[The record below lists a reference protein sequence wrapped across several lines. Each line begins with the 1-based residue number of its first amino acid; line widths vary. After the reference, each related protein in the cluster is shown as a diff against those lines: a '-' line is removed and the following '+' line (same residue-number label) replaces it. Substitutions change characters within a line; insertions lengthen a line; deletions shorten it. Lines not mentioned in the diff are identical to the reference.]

1 MRLSTRI
8 AFGAAVIIALTILV
22 LGVTM
27 VRATRTTLVAE
38 IDDRLRDSLHRAEV
52 LPGPWDD
59 DGPGRRGGRD
69 DRWSDNVTPV
79 AGIDSPTGAQPTQ
92 PPPPEVP
99 SEKDRDDSWL
109 ASLPNIGGSTIA
121 VYVYGPNGRLIVS
134 RPSGYS
140 DAPESPPSLPQI
152 PSPQSSAM
160 QGKIVT
166 LPSVDGSLQYRVL
179 LQDGPHGATFV
190 TAASLR
196 PVDNA
201 VTMLV
206 RTLALAGAAALAGA
220 SLLTWAVI
228 RHDLKPVD
236 RMVETAAAIAEGD
249 LGRRVPDA
257 NPDTELGRLGAA
269 LNNMLTQIEDGIRE
283 REAAEARL
291 RRFVADA
298 AHELRTPLTSLR
310 GYAELYRQGA
320 LRTPEAVAAAM
331 GRIESEGARMARLVD
346 DLLLLARTDQGRAL
360 EKEPVDL
367 VRLAREASGDF
378 SAADPER
385 TLERDFAGSAIVVG
399 DPIRLRQVIDNLLT
413 NVRIHTPAGSPA
425 RVSVQRNGDWAE
437 VIIADSGPGI
447 PLEDQ
452 PRIFERFWRGDPS
465 RGRSAGGGSGLGLSI
480 VDSLVRAHGGEITVE
495 STPGQGS
502 AFTLR
507 LPLAADAGEAVAA

>member
-38 IDDRLRDSLHRAEV
+38 IDDRLRDSLHRTEA
-52 LPGPWDD
+52 LLGPSG
-59 DGPGRRGGRD
+59 DGPGRRGGRG
-69 DRWSDNVTPV
+69 DRWDEAHSPVT
-79 AGIDSPTGAQPTQ
+79 GNGDTFQ
-92 PPPPEVP
+92 PPIPVPPLAPNADDVLADKLP
-99 SEKDRDDSWL
+99 S
-109 ASLPNIGGSTIA
+109 IGGSNVA
-121 VYVYGPNGRLIVS
+121 VFIFDPRGQLFASRL
-134 RPSGYS
+134 SGYS
-140 DAPESPPSLPQI
+140 DAPDSPPNLPPI
-152 PSPQSSAM
+152 PGPRAGDM

-179 LQDGPHGATFV
+179 MQSGPRGDAFTFV
-190 TAASLR
+190 TAASLE
-196 PVDNA
+196 PVDSA
-201 VTMLV
+201 VNVLV

-249 LGRRVPDA
+249 LSRRVPDA
-257 NPDTELGRLGAA
+257 DPDTELGRLAVA
-269 LNNMLTQIEDGIRE
+269 LNDMLTQIEDGIRQ

-320 LRTPEAVAAAM
+320 LPTPEAVSTAM
-331 GRIESEGARMARLVD
+331 GRIESEGGRMARLVD

-367 VRLAREASGDF
+367 VRLAREAAGDF
-378 SAADPER
+378 AAADPER
-385 TLERDFAGSAIVVG
+385 ALDRDLEGSAIVVG

-413 NVRIHTPAGSPA
+413 NVRIHTPAGTPA
-425 RVSVQRNGDWAE
+425 RVSVQRNGEWAE
-437 VIIADSGPGI
+437 VTVADAGPGI

-480 VDSLVRAHGGEITVE
+480 VDSLVRAHGGKISVQ
-495 STPGQGS
+495 SSPGQGS

-507 LPLAADAGEAVAA
+507 LPLAPVETEAVAA

>member
-38 IDDRLRDSLHRAEV
+38 IDDRLRDSLHRTES
-52 LPGPWDD
+52 LLGPWG
-59 DGPGRRGGRD
+59 DGPGRRGGRE
-69 DRWSDNVTPV
+69 DRWDDAHSPVTGNGDTFQPPIPVPPV
-79 AGIDSPTGAQPTQ
+79 APNA
-92 PPPPEVP
+92 
-99 SEKDRDDSWL
+99 DDVL
-109 ASLPNIGGSTIA
+109 ADKLPNIGGSNVA
-121 VYVYGPNGRLIVS
+121 VFIFNPGGQLYVS

-140 DAPESPPSLPQI
+140 DKPDSPPALPPI
-152 PSPQSSAM
+152 PGPRASAM

-179 LQDGPHGATFV
+179 LQSGPRDDSFTFV
-190 TAASLR
+190 TAASLQ
-196 PVDNA
+196 PIDSA
-201 VTMLV
+201 VNMLV

-228 RHDLKPVD
+228 RHDLKPID
-236 RMVETAAAIAEGD
+236 RMVDTAAAIAEGD
-249 LGRRVPDA
+249 LSRRVPDA
-257 NPDTELGRLGAA
+257 NPDTELGRLAVA
-269 LNNMLTQIEDGIRE
+269 LNNMLTQIEDGIRQ
-283 REAAEARL
+283 REATEARL

-320 LRTPEAVAAAM
+320 LPTSDAVGMAM

-367 VRLAREASGDF
+367 VRLVRDAAGDF
-378 SAADPER
+378 AAADPER
-385 TLERDFAGSAIVVG
+385 ALDRDLDGSAIVVG

-413 NVRIHTPAGSPA
+413 NVRIHTPVGTPA
-425 RVSVQRNGDWAE
+425 RVSVYRNGEWAE
-437 VIIADSGPGI
+437 VTVADSGPGI
-447 PLEDQ
+447 SLEDQ

-480 VDSLVRAHGGEITVE
+480 VDSLVRAHGGEISVQ
-495 STPGQGS
+495 SNLGQGS

-507 LPLAADAGEAVAA
+507 LPLAPVEVEALAG

>member
-8 AFGAAVIIALTILV
+8 AFGAAVIIALTILI

-59 DGPGRRGGRD
+59 DGHNGRSGRRDRGND
-69 DRWSDNVTPV
+69 DMTPA
-79 AGIDSPTGAQPTQ
+79 AGNGDVVQPALPVPPSPPD
-92 PPPPEVP
+92 E
-99 SEKDRDDSWL
+99 DDAWM
-109 ASLPNIGGSTIA
+109 AKLPNIGGSNVA
-121 VYVYGPNGRLIVS
+121 VFIFGPNGHQVVS
-134 RPSGYS
+134 RPSGFS
-140 DAPESPPSLPQI
+140 DAPDAPPVLPPI
-152 PSPQSSAM
+152 PGPQASAM

-179 LQDGPHGATFV
+179 LQEGPRDVTFV

-196 PVDNA
+196 PVDSA
-201 VTMLV
+201 VNMLV

-249 LGRRVPDA
+249 LSRRVPDA
-257 NPDTELGRLGAA
+257 DPETELGRLGAA
-269 LNNMLTQIEDGIRE
+269 LNNMLTQIEDGIRQ
-283 REAAEARL
+283 RDAAEARL

-320 LRTPEAVAAAM
+320 LPTPEAVSTAM

-367 VRLAREASGDF
+367 VRLAREATGDF
-378 SAADPER
+378 AAADPDR
-385 TLERDFAGSAIVVG
+385 ALERDFADSAIVVG

-413 NVRIHTPAGSPA
+413 NVRIHTPASAPV
-425 RVSVQRNGDWAE
+425 RVSVHRTGEWAE
-437 VIIADSGPGI
+437 VTVADSGPGI

-452 PRIFERFWRGDPS
+452 QRIFERFWRGDLS

-480 VDSLVRAHGGEITVE
+480 VDSLVRAHGGEIAVQ
-495 STPGQGS
+495 SKPGEGS

-507 LPLAADAGEAVAA
+507 LPLAPVAAEALAA

>member
-27 VRATRTTLVAE
+27 VRATRTTLTAE
-38 IDDRLRDSLHRAEV
+38 IDNRLRDSLHRAED
-52 LPGPWDD
+52 LPGPWDP
-59 DGPGRRGGRD
+59 DGPGGRRGGHG
-69 DRWSDNVTPV
+69 DRWGDDITPV
-79 AGIDSPTGAQPTQ
+79 IGVGNPAETR
-92 PPPPEVP
+92 PPRPEPPEP
-99 SEKDRDDSWL
+99 PDDEESWV
-109 ASLPNIGGSTIA
+109 AKLPNIGGSNIA
-121 VYVYGPNGRLIVS
+121 VFFFGPTGRQVVS

-140 DAPESPPSLPQI
+140 DAPDSPPALPQI
-152 PSPQSSAM
+152 PGPQASAM
-160 QGKIVT
+160 QGRIVT

-179 LQDGPHGATFV
+179 LQAGPREATIV
-190 TAASLR
+190 VAASLR
-196 PVDNA
+196 PVDSA
-201 VTMLV
+201 VNMLV

-236 RMVETAAAIAEGD
+236 RMVETAAAIADGD
-249 LGRRVPDA
+249 LSARVPDA
-257 NPDTELGRLGAA
+257 DPETELGRLGAA

-283 REAAEARL
+283 REATEARL

-320 LRTPEAVAAAM
+320 LRTPDAVATAM

-367 VRLAREASGDF
+367 VRLAREAAGDF
-378 SAADPER
+378 AAADPDR
-385 TLERDFAGSAIVVG
+385 ALERELEGSAIVVG

-413 NVRIHTPAGSPA
+413 NVRIHTPAGTPA
-425 RVSVQRNGDWAE
+425 RVSVQRNGEWAE
-437 VIIADSGPGI
+437 VTVADFGPGI
-447 PLEDQ
+447 PAEDQ

-480 VDSLVRAHGGEITVE
+480 VDSLVRAHGGEISVQ
-495 STPGQGS
+495 SAPGQGS

-507 LPLAADAGEAVAA
+507 LPLAPAEALAA

>member
-8 AFGAAVIIALTILV
+8 AAGAAVIIALTILI

-38 IDDRLRDSLHRAEV
+38 IDDRLRDSLHRAEG
-52 LPGPWDD
+52 LHGPWD
-59 DGPGRRGGRD
+59 DGPGRRGGRG
-69 DRWSDNVTPV
+69 DRWDNDITP
-79 AGIDSPTGAQPTQ
+79 GTGVGDIAQPPQ
-92 PPPPEVP
+92 PVPPSAPGANDDWIAKLP
-99 SEKDRDDSWL
+99 S
-109 ASLPNIGGSTIA
+109 IGGSNVA
-121 VYVYGPNGRLIVS
+121 VFVFNPNGEQFVS
-134 RPSGYS
+134 RPSGYA
-140 DAPESPPSLPQI
+140 DAPDSPPALPQI
-152 PSPQSSAM
+152 PGPQASAM

-166 LPSVDGSLQYRVL
+166 LPSVDGSMHYRVL
-179 LQDGPHGATFV
+179 LQSGPRDAPFTFV

-196 PVDNA
+196 PVDSA
-201 VTMLV
+201 VNMLV

-257 NPDTELGRLGAA
+257 DPDTELGRLGAA
-269 LNNMLTQIEDGIRE
+269 LNNMLTQIEDGIRQ
-283 REAAEARL
+283 RDAAEARL

-320 LRTPEAVAAAM
+320 LPTPDAVSTAM

-367 VRLAREASGDF
+367 VRLAREATGDF
-378 SAADPER
+378 AAADPER
-385 TLERDFAGSAIVVG
+385 VLERDLDGSAIVIG

-413 NVRIHTPAGSPA
+413 NVRIHTPAGTPA
-425 RVSVQRNGDWAE
+425 RVSVRRNGEWAE
-437 VIIADSGPGI
+437 VTVADAGPGI
-447 PLEDQ
+447 PPEDQ

-480 VDSLVRAHGGEITVE
+480 VDSLVRAHGGEIAVQ

-507 LPLAADAGEAVAA
+507 LPLAAIEAEALAA

>member
-8 AFGAAVIIALTILV
+8 AFGAAVIIALTIV
-22 LGVTM
+22 ILGVTM

-59 DGPGRRGGRD
+59 DGPGRRSGHG
-69 DRWSDNVTPV
+69 DRWDDDLTPV
-79 AGIDSPTGAQPTQ
+79 TGTGDQDQPVLPTAP
-92 PPPPEVP
+92 
-99 SEKDRDDSWL
+99 DADDAWL
-109 ASLPNIGGSTIA
+109 AKLPNIGGSNIA
-121 VYVYGPNGRLIVS
+121 VFVFGPNGRQIVG

-140 DAPESPPSLPQI
+140 DAPDSPPSLPQI
-152 PSPQSSAM
+152 PGPQAKAM

-166 LPSVDGSLQYRVL
+166 LPSVDGTVQYRVL
-179 LQDGPHGATFV
+179 LQSGPRNATFV

-196 PVDNA
+196 PVESA
-201 VTMLV
+201 VNMLV

-249 LGRRVPDA
+249 LSRRVPDA
-257 NPDTELGRLGAA
+257 DPDTELGRLGAA
-269 LNNMLTQIEDGIRE
+269 LNNMLTQIEDGIRQ
-283 REAAEARL
+283 RDAAEARL

-320 LRTPEAVAAAM
+320 LPTTDAVTTAM

-367 VRLAREASGDF
+367 VRLAREAAGDF
-378 SAADPER
+378 AAADPER
-385 TLERDFAGSAIVVG
+385 QLDRDLEGSAVVVG

-413 NVRIHTPAGSPA
+413 NVRIHTPAGTPA
-425 RVSVQRNGDWAE
+425 RVSVRSNGEWAE
-437 VIIADSGPGI
+437 VTVADSGPGI
-447 PLEDQ
+447 PVEDQ
-452 PRIFERFWRGDPS
+452 ARIFERFWRGDPS

-480 VDSLVRAHGGEITVE
+480 VDSLVHAHGGEIAVE
-495 STPGQGS
+495 SSPGQGA

-507 LPLAADAGEAVAA
+507 LPLAPVTAEAIAA

>member
-8 AFGAAVIIALTILV
+8 AFGAAVIIALTILI

-38 IDDRLRDSLHRAEV
+38 LDDRLRDSLHRAEV

-59 DGPGRRGGRD
+59 DGHGGRTGKR
-69 DRWSDNVTPV
+69 DRWDDDMTP
-79 AGIDSPTGAQPTQ
+79 GTGNGDVAQPPMPV
-92 PPPPEVP
+92 PPSRP
-99 SEKDRDDSWL
+99 DADDEWM
-109 ASLPNIGGSTIA
+109 ANLPNIGGSNVA
-121 VYVYGPNGRLIVS
+121 VFIYWPDGRQVVS

-140 DAPESPPSLPQI
+140 DAPDAPPALPPI
-152 PSPQSSAM
+152 PGPQASAM
-160 QGKIVT
+160 RGKIVT
-166 LPSVDGSLQYRVL
+166 LPAVDGSLQYRVL
-179 LQDGPHGATFV
+179 LQEGPRNATFV

-196 PVDNA
+196 PVDSA
-201 VTMLV
+201 VNMLV

-249 LGRRVPDA
+249 LSRRIPDA
-257 NPDTELGRLGAA
+257 DPETELGRLGAA
-269 LNNMLTQIEDGIRE
+269 LNNMLTQIEDGIRQ
-283 REAAEARL
+283 RDAAEARL

-320 LRTPEAVAAAM
+320 LPTPEAVSTAM

-367 VRLAREASGDF
+367 VRLAREATGDF
-378 SAADPER
+378 AAADPDR
-385 TLERDFAGSAIVVG
+385 ALERDFTDAAIVVG

-413 NVRIHTPAGSPA
+413 NVRIHTPAGAPV
-425 RVSVQRNGDWAE
+425 RVSVLRNGEWAE
-437 VIIADSGPGI
+437 VTVADSGPGI

-452 PRIFERFWRGDPS
+452 QRIFERFWRGDPS

-480 VDSLVRAHGGEITVE
+480 VDSLVRAHGGEIAVQ
-495 STPGQGS
+495 STPGAGS
-502 AFTLR
+502 SFTLR
-507 LPLAADAGEAVAA
+507 LPLAAIEAEALAA